1 MKAQRLSRLWRRTSI
16 CGLGLSEV
24 FMRSEVDFSLVSLP
38 RVLTP
43 EGSPPMEVDICGKHS
58 STTLASTRVVARSC
72 AMCLALI
79 DCDQQQRHQ
88 PEPRGRMMY
97 ACLCSGVLVSVDWS
111 GMRS

>member
-24 FMRSEVDFSLVSLP
+24 FMRSEVDFSGLVAQS
-38 RVLTP
+38 P